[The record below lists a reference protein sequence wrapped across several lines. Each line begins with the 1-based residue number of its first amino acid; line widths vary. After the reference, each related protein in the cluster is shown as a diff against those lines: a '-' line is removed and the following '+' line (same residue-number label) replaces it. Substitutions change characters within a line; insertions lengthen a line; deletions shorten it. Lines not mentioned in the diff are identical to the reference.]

1 MKLTQKEN
9 LKAEKKKACLYGAA
23 SPSKCNLLF
32 ALTGKSGGHVSTGC
46 VEAAIMFV
54 D

>member
-1 MKLTQKEN
+1 MKLTEKEN

-32 ALTGKSGGHVSTGC
+32 ALTGKSGGHVTGC